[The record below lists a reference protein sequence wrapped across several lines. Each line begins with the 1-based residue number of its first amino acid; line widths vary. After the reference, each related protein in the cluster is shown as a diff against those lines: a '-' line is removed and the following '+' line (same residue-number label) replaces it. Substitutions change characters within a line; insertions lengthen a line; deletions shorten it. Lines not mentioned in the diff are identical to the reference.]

1 MLPAPRI
8 IAIDDEPQHLQGLAD
23 GLNRYGIACLQVHFT
38 GDDSQL
44 KPCPHVRVI
53 FADLHLSEG
62 GAGHDQARHFTLIGG
77 LIEQRIAPT
86 GPYIIVLWTRFA
98 DQAAGLKKFLDER
111 LQGVPKPF
119 AVVSLD
125 KNVHLGPDG
134 NVVDPQKLVA
144 AIDAIVRQEPHIAA
158 LLNWEERI
166 LGAAADTVS
175 ALLEIGLTTTDKE
188 NASQRLRRLVYHLA
202 AAGVGEKH
210 VFADRFHAVNEA
222 LLPILAD
229 RVAALKSR
237 AGQDDIW
244 AEAVLET
251 DAALPLTAIEAAS
264 LNQLSHIADGA
275 GATGAACG
283 AVISLPPSMSG
294 ERFASSFGM
303 SPADAASGQ
312 FGCSDFVE
320 GDARFRW
327 TLVQVQA
334 ACDYA
339 QRQPGPL
346 PFVLALEM
354 PDASARK
361 SSLPAAIWTSPPI
374 AFDGNARVL
383 RANSRFQATMAD
395 AAASGIAVLYRMR
408 EELLNTL
415 IYQIHGYGARP
426 GNISFHEK
434 KVKTAPQPTPA
445 VQGVEV
451 AVARKKSKAKAEKP
465 KPSSRKSATKAKSE

>member
-23 GLNRYGIACLQVHFT
+23 GLNRYGVACLQVHFT

-44 KPCPHVRVI
+44 KPCPYVRVI
-53 FADLHLSEG
+53 FADLHLSPG
-62 GAGHDQARHFTLIGG
+62 GAGQDHARHFTVIGG
-77 LIEQRIAPT
+77 LLEQRIAPN

-98 DQAAGLKKFLDER
+98 DQAAGLKTFLDQR
-111 LQGVPKPF
+111 LQGPKPF

-125 KNVHLGPDG
+125 KNQHLDAQGR
-134 NVVDPQKLVA
+134 VIDPQRLVA

-175 ALLEIGLTTTDKE
+175 ALLEIGLTTTGTE
-188 NASQRLRRLVYHLA
+188 TAPQRLRRLVYHLA

-210 VFADRFHAVNEA
+210 VFDDRFGAVNEA

-229 RVAALKSR
+229 RVSALKSR

-244 AEAVLET
+244 TEALLET
-251 DAALPLTAIEAAS
+251 DVTSPLTAIEAAT
-264 LNQLSHIADGA
+264 LNRLSHIASGA
-275 GATGAACG
+275 EINGAARG
-283 AVISLPPSMSG
+283 AVILLPPSMSG
-294 ERFASSFGM
+294 ENFAASFGM
-303 SPADAASGQ
+303 SPVDAAKSQ
-312 FGCSDFVE
+312 FGCTDFAE
-320 GDARFRW
+320 GDGRFRW

-334 ACDYA
+334 TCDYA

-354 PDASARK
+354 PEASVQK
-361 SSLPAAIWTSPPI
+361 GSLPSAIWASPKL
-374 AFDGNARVL
+374 AFEGDIRVL
-383 RANSRFQATMAD
+383 HANSRFQVNLAD
-395 AAASGIAVLYRMR
+395 AAASGIAASYRMR
-408 EELLNTL
+408 EELLIAL
-415 IYQIHGYGARP
+415 VYYLHGYGARP

-434 KVKTAPQPTPA
+434 KVKAGPAPVIQA
-445 VQGVEV
+445 VGAVVV
-451 AVARKKSKAKAEKP
+451 AKKAKVQTNKARKSGGKPSKALTDK
-465 KPSSRKSATKAKSE
+465 